1 MLELVLRHIRSGPLI
16 PIDFETG
23 VSRAGTLLG
32 LGVCLVLVLSFW
44 GSAQATSADADT
56 DSTQFTVSVQAEA
69 DSAETFQSAAEL
81 YRLLFEASTQ
91 LSRTHEKA
99 ERDSLV
105 QAVRQLEARVTAL
118 RAARRKSSSLAH
130 EGDPQLNELEQQI
143 HDSAQR
149 GDWTSFNKDL
159 GELLGQLGEVS
170 QELGQKLGQVQLE
183 ISAER
188 FRLATEGGGYIDVQ
202 IPAEVQENL
211 KSGVMAFNQELGRVL
226 SDSMLQELGR
236 NLQHY
241 TQDGKGPRILFGNLG
256 KHKRPKQWKVIGRSV
271 FKMGSDF
278 HVSEDELVQGDVVV
292 VGGSLTVSGKVL
304 GKAVAVAGNL
314 NIDDSGIVE
323 GDALSFGGHV
333 QREGDAQIK
342 GQEIDFGRL
351 IPGVQGVREAAPY
364 LNIVMLALRLLIM
377 TLLALILLALMG
389 DRLDLMCAQCHGG
402 LVRPFASGMVWLLVT
417 LFLFLILSFTLA
429 LTIIGIPVVV
439 LLGAILAALVLAAY
453 FVTCRLLGERIL
465 RALRPGSEPL
475 SWQSIL
481 LGLIVLEGPAIFLV
495 VFALIFSPGGE
506 GMALA
511 RNVDLVLKF
520 LALSLG
526 YGCVIGS
533 RFGSFHRR
541 VVPKEL
547 AAQTHS

>member
-1 MLELVLRHIRSGPLI
+1 
-16 PIDFETG
+16 
-23 VSRAGTLLG
+23 
-32 LGVCLVLVLSFW
+32 LSFW
-44 GSAQATSADADT
+44 GSARAAPDDAQADSA
-56 DSTQFTVSVQAEA
+56 QFTVRVEA
-69 DSAETFQSAAEL
+69 TADTSETFQSAADL
-81 YRLLFEASTQ
+81 YRHLFEASTL
-91 LSRTHEKA
+91 LSRTHDEA
-99 ERDSLV
+99 VRDSLV
-105 QAVRQLEARVTAL
+105 HVVRQLEAQVTAL
-118 RAARRKSSSLAH
+118 RATQK
-130 EGDPQLNELEQQI
+130 EGASIAPAPDSELRDLEQQI

-149 GDWTSFNKDL
+149 GDWKSFNQDL
-159 GELLGQLGEVS
+159 GELLGHFGEVS
-170 QELGQKLGQVQLE
+170 EELGQKLGQVQLE

-202 IPAEVQENL
+202 IPEEVQKNL
-211 KSGVMAFNQELGRVL
+211 KSGVLAFNEELGRVL

-236 NLQHY
+236 NIEKY
-241 TQDGKGPRILFGNLG
+241 TQNGKGPRILLGNLDR
-256 KHKRPKQWKVIGRSV
+256 HKKPRQWKIVGRSV
-271 FKMGSDF
+271 FKMGTDF
-278 HVSEDELVQGDVVV
+278 HVPEDELVQGDVVV
-292 VGGSLTVSGKVL
+292 VGGTLTISGKVL

-314 NIDDSGIVE
+314 KIDDSGVVE

-333 QREGDAQIK
+333 QREGDAQIT

-351 IPGVQGVREAAPY
+351 IPGVEGVREAAPY

-377 TLLALILLALMG
+377 GVLALILLALMG
-389 DRLDLMCAQCHGG
+389 DRLDQMCAQCRGG
-402 LVRPFASGMVWLLVT
+402 LIRPFTMGMIWLLVT

-429 LTIIGIPVVV
+429 LTIIGIPVVI

-465 RALRPGSEPL
+465 RVLRPGSEPFN
-475 SWQSIL
+475 WQSIL
-481 LGLIVLEGPAIFLV
+481 LGLIVLEGPAILLV
-495 VFALIFSPGGE
+495 VFVLIFSPGGE

-541 VVPKEL
+541 AIPKKL
-547 AAQTHS
+547 ATEVHS